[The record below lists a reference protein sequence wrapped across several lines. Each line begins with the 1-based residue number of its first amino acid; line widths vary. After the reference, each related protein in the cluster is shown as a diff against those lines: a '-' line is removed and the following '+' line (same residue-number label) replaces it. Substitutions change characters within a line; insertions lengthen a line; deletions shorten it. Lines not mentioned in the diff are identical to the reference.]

1 MLLCKKTHSTLDI
14 LNSTLDMKF
23 GLAGI
28 GKTGQAIERLAREH
42 GHGIGAR
49 FSSTVPVR
57 ENGDLLAGCDVVID
71 FSKPALALSHIR
83 HYCDAGVN
91 VVMGTTG
98 WYDQM
103 EEVADLVSGA
113 GIGFVY
119 APNFS
124 IGVAVLARVLERAA
138 RLMNRLPDYDVSVHE
153 LHHRLKLDSP
163 SGTALHLAN
172 ILLHNIDRKEQLA
185 LETQHQQIPVKDL
198 HVTSQRL
205 GHIFGH
211 HTITFD
217 SPYDQIVLTHDAK
230 NRDGFAFGAVRAAE
244 WISNKKGFYTLDDL
258 LNDWFE
264 EDN

>member
-1 MLLCKKTHSTLDI
+1 
-14 LNSTLDMKF
+14 MKF

-28 GKTGQAIERLAREH
+28 GKTGQAIERLALEY
-42 GHGIGAR
+42 GHDIGAR
-49 FSSTVPVR
+49 FSSAVPVL
-57 ENGDLLAGCDVVID
+57 EHPTLLAGCDVIID
-71 FSKPALALSHIR
+71 FSKPARALSHIR
-83 HYCDAGVN
+83 QYCDAGVN

-103 EEVADLVSGA
+103 AAVEDLVSKA

-124 IGVAVLARVLERAA
+124 IGVAVLSRVLERAA
-138 RLMNRLPDYDVSVHE
+138 QLMDKLPDYDVSVHE
-153 LHHRLKLDSP
+153 LHHKFKLDSP

-172 ILLHNIDRKEQLA
+172 ILLQNIDRKKQLA
-185 LETQHQQIPVKDL
+185 LETQHQQIPVTDL

-244 WISNKKGFYTLDDL
+244 WITNKQGFYTLDDL
-258 LNDWFE
+258 LNDWLAE
-264 EDN
+264 AA